1 MKLSILIPTIVGREK
16 QLKQLIAMLSAQTG
30 IANYWMHESADW
42 VNSGRDENVEII
54 TLCDKAIMSI
64 GEKRNKL
71 LKMSHGKYVAFID
84 DDDSISEDYIELLI
98 NATDSG
104 CDCASLK
111 GEITID
117 GGKPEI
123 FEHSL
128 KYNEWKTN
136 PEGSEIRYERYPNH
150 LSLIRS
156 SIAKQFKFPEK
167 NHGEDHDWSKQ
178 IHESGL
184 LKTEYYIPEII
195 YYYNYISNK

>member
-1 MKLSILIPTIVGREK
+1 MKLSILIPTIKRDETF
-16 QLKQLIAMLSAQTG
+16 LSQLIYNLEEQTLS
-30 IANYWMHESADW
+30 M
-42 VNSGRDENVEII
+42 RDEVEILI
-54 TLCDKAIMSI
+54 DHDEYGSI
-64 GEKRNKL
+64 GTKRNNL
-71 LKMSHGKYVAFID
+71 LKVATGEYTAFID
-84 DDDSISEDYIELLI
+84 SDDEIAVNYISLLMKAIDSD
-98 NATDSG
+98 

-111 GEITID
+111 GEITIN
-117 GGKPEI
+117 GGAPEI

-156 SIAKQFKFPEK
+156 SISKQFKFPEK

>member
-1 MKLSILIPTIVGREK
+1 MIKLSILICTLDKRES
-16 QLKQLIAMLSAQTG
+16 QLEELLKQLYGQR
-30 IANYWMHESADW
+30 
-42 VNSGRDENVEII
+42 VNLPYPNVVEFLIERDNGEQLV
-54 TLCDKAIMSI
+54 

-71 LKMSHGKYVAFID
+71 LQKAAGKYLCFVD
-84 DDDSISEDYIELLI
+84 DDDKVSDNYLELLLK
-98 NATDSG
+98 AVESD

-117 GGKPEI
+117 GGPIEI

-128 KYNEWKTN
+128 KYHEWLTN

-150 LSLIRS
+150 LSLLIA

-167 NHGEDHDWSKQ
+167 NHGEDHDWSRQ

-184 LKTEYYIPEII
+184 LKSEYYIDDIL

>member
-1 MKLSILIPTIVGREK
+1 MSEPILSILIPTLVGRER
-16 QLKQLIAMLSAQTG
+16 QLKNLLSKFNQ
-30 IANYWMHESADW
+30 ESIDAFPHCDA
-42 VNSGRDENVEII
+42 RIEFKKKPVEIFIAKDDRQI
-54 TLCDKAIMSI
+54 TI
-64 GEKRNKL
+64 GMKRNNL
-71 LKMSHGKYVAFID
+71 LVAAQGKYVAFID
-84 DDDSISEDYIELLI
+84 DDDIVSDDYIDLLL
-98 NATDSG
+98 NAAEAD

-150 LSLIRS
+150 LSLIRA
-156 SIAKQFKFPEK
+156 SIAKQFKFPEI

-184 LKTEYYIPEII
+184 LKNEYYIPEII